1 MTLPAIAPNAVALGA
16 RAIPMHLNPFIRAGT
31 LAMLCLS
38 AVSFS
43 ASDKNKLDDF
53 ARCLTDK
60 KAAMY
65 GAFYCEHCKEQKDL
79 FGDAAQ
85 YLPYVECVEKGT
97 RKITEQCK
105 ALGIRRTP
113 TWIFEQSGDRIEGKV
128 LSLQELSQKS
138 GCRLP

>member
-1 MTLPAIAPNAVALGA
+1 MEITGAILMK
-16 RAIPMHLNPFIRAGT
+16 RFIRAGVLT
-31 LAMLCLS
+31 ALCLW

-43 ASDKNKLDDF
+43 AADKAKLDAF

-60 KAAMY
+60 KAVMY

-79 FGDAAQ
+79 FGDSAQ

-97 RKITEQCK
+97 RKETEQCK

-113 TWIFEQSGDRIEGKV
+113 TWIFEQSGDRVDGKV
-128 LSLQELSQKS
+128 LSLEELSQKS
-138 GCRLP
+138 GCPLP

>member
-1 MTLPAIAPNAVALGA
+1 MHVNPILRVAL
-16 RAIPMHLNPFIRAGT
+16 LVV
-31 LAMLCLS
+31 LCLS

-43 ASDKNKLDDF
+43 AADKAKLDDF
-53 ARCLTDK
+53 ARCLGEK

-65 GAFYCEHCKEQKDL
+65 GAFYCEHCREQKEL
-79 FGDAAQ
+79 FGDSAQ

-97 RKITEQCK
+97 RKITDECK
-105 ALGIRRTP
+105 ALGIRKTP
-113 TWIFEQSGDRIEGKV
+113 TWIFEQSGERVDGKV

>member
-1 MTLPAIAPNAVALGA
+1 MRVC
-16 RAIPMHLNPFIRAGT
+16 IRAG
-31 LAMLCLS
+31 LLLFLCLW

-43 ASDKNKLDDF
+43 ASDKTKLDAF
-53 ARCLTDK
+53 ARCLGEK
-60 KAAMY
+60 KSVMY

-85 YLPYVECVEKGT
+85 YLPYVECVERGT
-97 RKITEQCK
+97 RKVTDQCK

-113 TWIFEQSGDRIEGKV
+113 TWIFEQSGERIEGKV

-138 GCRLP
+138 GCSLP